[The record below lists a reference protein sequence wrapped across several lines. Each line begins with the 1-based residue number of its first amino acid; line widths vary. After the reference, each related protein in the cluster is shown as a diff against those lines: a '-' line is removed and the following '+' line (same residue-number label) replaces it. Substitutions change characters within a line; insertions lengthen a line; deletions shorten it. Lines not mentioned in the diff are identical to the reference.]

1 MNELKKAYNEKTK
14 MSITGT
20 SETRKLSDSGSVTT
34 NAASARKFSMG
45 HILLDMGKITPVEAE
60 RILRLQKESG
70 LRFGDAALK
79 LGLIT
84 EADIQ
89 LVLAQQFDYPYLL
102 PGQGNHPPE
111 LVVAY
116 QPFGAQVEVFRAV
129 RSQLM
134 LRWFTGERKALAIIS
149 CNPTE
154 GASLFVANLAVVFSQ
169 LGERTLLIDANL
181 RCPQQHEIFNLKN
194 KQGLS
199 DVLVGRASVS
209 EVISKIDSF
218 IDLSVL
224 PAGTLPPNPLEI
236 LNRSSFDQLNA
247 QLANQFDVILYDTLA
262 FSNGVDA
269 LTIAA
274 RTDGVLIVA
283 HKNDTRLG
291 DINAMNE
298 QLKYSGTEIVGS
310 VLIDF

>member
-1 MNELKKAYNEKTK
+1 M
-14 MSITGT
+14 T
-20 SETRKLSDSGSVTT
+20 SQDSLETEKLSDFNSIST
-34 NAASARKFSMG
+34 NASIIRKFSIG
-45 HILLDMGKITPVEAE
+45 RILLDMGKITPVEAE
-60 RILRLQKESG
+60 RVLRFQKENG

-134 LRWFTGERKALAIIS
+134 LRWFTSGRKALTISS
-149 CNPTE
+149 CNPDD
-154 GASLFVANLAVVFSQ
+154 GVSLFTANLAVVFSQ

-199 DVLVGRASVS
+199 DVLADRANIF
-209 EVISKIDSF
+209 EVISRIDSF
-218 IDLSVL
+218 VDLSVL
-224 PAGTLPPNPLEI
+224 PAGTLPPNPLEL
-236 LNRSSFDQLNA
+236 LNRLSFDKLSN

-262 FSNGVDA
+262 FSSGSDA
-269 LTIAA
+269 LAVASQTE
-274 RTDGVLIVA
+274 GVLIVVQ
-283 HKNDTRLG
+283 KNNTRLA
-291 DINAMNE
+291 DINNMNE
-298 QLKYSGTEIVGS
+298 QLKYSGIEVVGS
-310 VLIDF
+310 ILIDF

>member
-1 MNELKKAYNEKTK
+1 
-14 MSITGT
+14 MSIPGPL
-20 SETRKLSDSGSVTT
+20 ETRN
-34 NAASARKFSMG
+34 NADPSTIRINTPAFRKFSIG
-45 HILLDMGKITPVEAE
+45 HMLLDMGKITPVEAE
-60 RILRLQKESG
+60 RVLRLQKESG
-70 LRFGDAALK
+70 MRFGDAALK

-102 PGQGNHPPE
+102 PGQGNHPPG

-116 QPFGAQVEVFRAV
+116 QPFGVQVEVFRAV

-134 LRWFTGERKALAIIS
+134 LRWFTAGHKAMAIVSYNSDDGI
-149 CNPTE
+149 
-154 GASLFVANLAVVFSQ
+154 SLFTANLAVVFSQ

-181 RCPQQHEIFNLKN
+181 RYPQQHEIFDLKN

-199 DVLVGRASVS
+199 DVLADRANIS
-209 EVISKIDSF
+209 EVIARIDSF
-218 IDLSVL
+218 IDLSVI

-236 LNRSSFDQLNA
+236 LNRSTFDKLNE

-262 FSNGVDA
+262 FSNGADA
-269 LTIAA
+269 LAVAA

-283 HKNDTRLG
+283 QRNRNRLN
-291 DINAMNE
+291 DINVMNE
-298 QLKYSGTEIVGS
+298 QLKGSGAEVIGS
-310 VLIDF
+310 ILIE

>member
-1 MNELKKAYNEKTK
+1 MLYGEL
-14 MSITGT
+14 I
-20 SETRKLSDSGSVTT
+20 SV
-34 NAASARKFSMG
+34 S
-45 HILLDMGKITPVEAE
+45 
-60 RILRLQKESG
+60 
-70 LRFGDAALK
+70 

-134 LRWFTGERKALAIIS
+134 LRWFTSGHKALAVVS
-149 CNPTE
+149 YNLSD
-154 GASLFVANLAVVFSQ
+154 GVSLFAANLAVVFSQ

-181 RCPQQHEIFNLKN
+181 RCPQQHEIFNLRN
-194 KQGLS
+194 RQGLS
-199 DVLVGRASVS
+199 DVLAGRANIS
-209 EVISKIDSF
+209 EVIAKIDSF

-224 PAGTLPPNPLEI
+224 PAGTLPPNPLEL
-236 LNRSSFDQLNA
+236 LNRSLFDELND

-262 FSNGVDA
+262 VSNGADA
-269 LTIAA
+269 LAIAA
-274 RTDGVLIVA
+274 RTDGVLVVA
-283 HKNDTRLG
+283 HKNNTRLS
-291 DINAMNE
+291 DISMINE
-298 QLKYSGTEIVGS
+298 QLKCSGAEVVGS

>member
-1 MNELKKAYNEKTK
+1 
-14 MSITGT
+14 MSIADS
-20 SETRKLSDSGSVTT
+20 SETKKLSDSRSISTSTSSSSSSSSV
-34 NAASARKFSMG
+34 RKFSIG

-134 LRWFTGERKALAIIS
+134 LRWFTSGRKALALVS
-149 CNPTE
+149 YDPSD
-154 GASLFVANLAVVFSQ
+154 GVSLFAANLAVVFSQ

-181 RCPQQHEIFNLKN
+181 RCPHQHEIFNIKN

-199 DVLVGRASVS
+199 DVLADRANIF
-209 EVISKIDSF
+209 EVISRIESF
-218 IDLSVL
+218 VDLSVL
-224 PAGTLPPNPLEI
+224 PAGTLPPNPLEL
-236 LNRSSFDQLNA
+236 LNRASFDELNE

-262 FSNGVDA
+262 FSSGSDA
-269 LTIAA
+269 IAIA
-274 RTDGVLIVA
+274 THTEGALIVT
-283 HKNDTRLG
+283 HKNNTRVN
-291 DINAMNE
+291 DINVMNE
-298 QLKYSGTEIVGS
+298 QLKYSGAEIVGS
-310 VLIDF
+310 ILIDF

>member
-1 MNELKKAYNEKTK
+1 MN
-14 MSITGT
+14 T
-20 SETRKLSDSGSVTT
+20 SGSLETQKLSNSGSLSTNTSSFRKLSI
-34 NAASARKFSMG
+34 G

-60 RILRLQKESG
+60 RVLRLQKESG

-134 LRWFTGERKALAIIS
+134 LRWFTAGRKALAIVGY
-149 CNPTE
+149 NPNDRV
-154 GASLFVANLAVVFSQ
+154 SLFTANLAVVFSQ

-181 RCPQQHEIFNLKN
+181 RCPQQHEIFNLRN

-199 DVLVGRASVS
+199 DVLADRANIF
-209 EVISKIDSF
+209 EVISKIESF
-218 IDLSVL
+218 VDLSVL
-224 PAGTLPPNPLEI
+224 PAGTLPPNPLEL
-236 LNRSSFDQLNA
+236 LNRASFDELNE

-262 FSNGVDA
+262 FSSGVDA

-274 RTDGVLIVA
+274 RTEGVLIVT
-283 HKNDTRLG
+283 HKDDTRVS

-298 QLKYSGTEIVGS
+298 QLKYSGSEVVGS

>member
-1 MNELKKAYNEKTK
+1 MENK
-14 MSITGT
+14 MSFTSS
-20 SETRKLSDSGSVTT
+20 SETRKLSNSDSIST
-34 NAASARKFSMG
+34 NASQIRKFSIG
-45 HILLDMGKITPVEAE
+45 HILLDMGKITPAEAE
-60 RILRLQKESG
+60 RVLRLQKESG

-102 PGQGNHPPE
+102 PGQGNHSPE

-134 LRWFTGERKALAIIS
+134 LRWFTTDHKALAIVS
-149 CNPTE
+149 YNL
-154 GASLFVANLAVVFSQ
+154 GDGVSLFAANLAVVFSQ
-169 LGERTLLIDANL
+169 LGERTLLVDANL
-181 RCPQQHEIFNLKN
+181 RCPQQHEIFNLRN
-194 KQGLS
+194 RQGLS
-199 DVLVGRASVS
+199 DVLANRVNVS
-209 EVISKIDSF
+209 EVIAKIDSF

-224 PAGTLPPNPLEI
+224 SAGTLPPNPLEL
-236 LNRSSFDQLNA
+236 LNRNLFDELND

-262 FSNGVDA
+262 FSSGSDA
-269 LTIAA
+269 LAIAA
-274 RTDGVLIVA
+274 RTGGVLVVA
-283 HKNDTRLG
+283 HKNNTRLS
-291 DINAMNE
+291 DINAVSE
-298 QLKYSGTEIVGS
+298 QLKCSGAEVIGS

>member
-1 MNELKKAYNEKTK
+1 MNTSN
-14 MSITGT
+14 S
-20 SETRKLSDSGSVTT
+20 SETTNPSKLSSISSNT
-34 NAASARKFSMG
+34 SSSLRKFSIG

-60 RILRLQKESG
+60 RVLRLQKESG

-116 QPFGAQVEVFRAV
+116 QPFGSQVEVFRAV

-134 LRWFTGERKALAIIS
+134 LRWFTSGRKALAIVS
-149 CNPTE
+149 YNPDD
-154 GASLFVANLAVVFSQ
+154 GVSLFAANLAVVFSQ

-181 RCPQQHEIFNLKN
+181 RAPQQHKIFNLRN

-199 DVLVGRASVS
+199 DVLADRANIF
-209 EVISKIDSF
+209 EVISKIESF
-218 IDLSVL
+218 VDLYVL
-224 PAGTLPPNPLEI
+224 PSGTTPPNPLEL
-236 LNRSSFDQLNA
+236 LNRNSFDELNDE
-247 QLANQFDVILYDTLA
+247 LARQFDVILYDTLA

-269 LTIAA
+269 LAIAA
-274 RTDGVLIVA
+274 RTEGVLMVA
-283 HKNDTRLG
+283 HKNNSRLS
-291 DINAMNE
+291 DINAMSE
-298 QLKYSGTEIVGS
+298 QLKSSGSEIVGS

>member
-1 MNELKKAYNEKTK
+1 MNDSESFKGNK
-14 MSITGT
+14 MSIPD
-20 SETRKLSDSGSVTT
+20 SLETKKLNDSSFITT
-34 NAASARKFSMG
+34 NATSVRKFSIG

-60 RILRLQKESG
+60 RVLRLQKESG
-70 LRFGDAALK
+70 LRFGDAAIK

-102 PGQGNHPPE
+102 PGQGSHPPE

-134 LRWFTGERKALAIIS
+134 LRWFTFERKALAIIS
-149 CNPTE
+149 CNPNE
-154 GASLFVANLAVVFSQ
+154 GASLFAANLAVVFSQ

-199 DVLVGRASVS
+199 DVLVARANVS
-209 EVISKIDSF
+209 EVIAKIDSF
-218 IDLSVL
+218 VDLSVL
-224 PAGTLPPNPLEI
+224 PAGTLPPNPLEL
-236 LNRSSFDQLNA
+236 LNRSSFDEMNN
-247 QLANQFDVILYDTLA
+247 QLASQYDVILYDTLA

-269 LTIAA
+269 LAIAA
-274 RTDGVLIVA
+274 RTDGALIVA
-283 HKNDTRLG
+283 HKNNTRLT
-291 DINAMNE
+291 DINAMSE
-298 QLKYSGTEIVGS
+298 QLKYSGTEVVGS

>member
-1 MNELKKAYNEKTK
+1 MNTSN
-14 MSITGT
+14 S
-20 SETRKLSDSGSVTT
+20 SETTNPSKLSSISSNT
-34 NAASARKFSMG
+34 SSSLRKFSIG

-60 RILRLQKESG
+60 RVLRLQKESG

-116 QPFGAQVEVFRAV
+116 QPFGSQVEVFRAV

-134 LRWFTGERKALAIIS
+134 LRWFTSGRKALAIVS
-149 CNPTE
+149 YNPDD
-154 GASLFVANLAVVFSQ
+154 GVSLFAANLAVVFSQ

-181 RCPQQHEIFNLKN
+181 RAPQQHKIVNLRN

-199 DVLVGRASVS
+199 DVLADRANIF
-209 EVISKIDSF
+209 EVISKIESF
-218 IDLSVL
+218 VDLSVL
-224 PAGTLPPNPLEI
+224 PAGTTPPNPLEL
-236 LNRSSFDQLNA
+236 LNRNSFDELNDE
-247 QLANQFDVILYDTLA
+247 LARQFDVILYDTLA

-269 LTIAA
+269 LAIAA
-274 RTDGVLIVA
+274 RTEGVLMVA
-283 HKNDTRLG
+283 HKNNSRLS
-291 DINAMNE
+291 DINAMSE
-298 QLKYSGTEIVGS
+298 QLKSSGSEIVGS

>member
-1 MNELKKAYNEKTK
+1 MNTSN
-14 MSITGT
+14 S
-20 SETRKLSDSGSVTT
+20 SETTNPSKLSSISSNT
-34 NAASARKFSMG
+34 SSSLRKFSIG

-60 RILRLQKESG
+60 RVLRLQKESG

-116 QPFGAQVEVFRAV
+116 QPFGSQVEVFRAV

-134 LRWFTGERKALAIIS
+134 LRWFTSGRKALAIVS
-149 CNPTE
+149 YNPDD
-154 GASLFVANLAVVFSQ
+154 GVSLFAANLAVVFSQ

-181 RCPQQHEIFNLKN
+181 RAPQQHKIFNLRN

-199 DVLVGRASVS
+199 DVLADRANIF
-209 EVISKIDSF
+209 EVISKIESF
-218 IDLSVL
+218 VDLSVL
-224 PAGTLPPNPLEI
+224 PAGTTPPNPLEL
-236 LNRSSFDQLNA
+236 LNRNSFDELNDE
-247 QLANQFDVILYDTLA
+247 LARQFDVILYDTLA

-269 LTIAA
+269 LAIAA
-274 RTDGVLIVA
+274 RTEGVLMVA
-283 HKNDTRLG
+283 HKNNSRLS
-291 DINAMNE
+291 DINAMSE
-298 QLKYSGTEIVGS
+298 QLKSSGSEIVGS

>member
-1 MNELKKAYNEKTK
+1 
-14 MSITGT
+14 MSIPGPL
-20 SETRKLSDSGSVTT
+20 ETRK
-34 NAASARKFSMG
+34 NADPSTISINTPAFRKFSIG
-45 HILLDMGKITPVEAE
+45 HMLLDMGKITPVEAE
-60 RILRLQKESG
+60 RVLRLQKESG
-70 LRFGDAALK
+70 MRFGDAALK

-84 EADIQ
+84 ETDIQ

-102 PGQGNHPPE
+102 PGQGNHPPG

-134 LRWFTGERKALAIIS
+134 LRWFTSGHKALAIVS
-149 CNPTE
+149 YNPDD
-154 GASLFVANLAVVFSQ
+154 GVSLFTANLAVVFSQ

-181 RCPQQHEIFNLKN
+181 RYPQQHEIFNLKN

-199 DVLVGRASVS
+199 DVLADRANIS
-209 EVISKIDSF
+209 EVIARIDSF
-218 IDLSVL
+218 IDLSVI

-236 LNRSSFDQLNA
+236 LNRSAFDKLNE

-262 FSNGVDA
+262 FSNGADA
-269 LTIAA
+269 LAIAA

-283 HKNDTRLG
+283 QRNRNRLN
-291 DINAMNE
+291 DINVMNE
-298 QLKYSGTEIVGS
+298 QLKGSGAEVIGS
-310 VLIDF
+310 ILIE

>member
-1 MNELKKAYNEKTK
+1 MDT
-14 MSITGT
+14 SSS
-20 SETRKLSDSGSVTT
+20 SETPRFGDSISIST
-34 NAASARKFSMG
+34 NASSLRKFSIG
-45 HILLDMGKITPVEAE
+45 RILLDMGKITPVEAE

-134 LRWFTGERKALAIIS
+134 LRWFTSGHKALAIVGY
-149 CNPTE
+149 NPND
-154 GASLFVANLAVVFSQ
+154 GVSLFAANLAVVFSQ

-181 RCPQQHEIFNLKN
+181 RCPQQHEIFNLRN

-199 DVLVGRASVS
+199 DVLADRANIF
-209 EVISKIDSF
+209 EVISKIESF
-218 IDLSVL
+218 VDLSVL
-224 PAGTLPPNPLEI
+224 PAGTLPPNPLEL
-236 LNRSSFDQLNA
+236 LNRTSFDELND

-262 FSNGVDA
+262 FSSGVDA

-274 RTDGVLIVA
+274 RTEGALIVA
-283 HKNDTRLG
+283 HKNDTRVN
-291 DINAMNE
+291 DINTMNE

>member
-1 MNELKKAYNEKTK
+1 M
-14 MSITGT
+14 T
-20 SETRKLSDSGSVTT
+20 SQDSLETEKLSDFNSIST
-34 NAASARKFSMG
+34 NASIIRKFSIG
-45 HILLDMGKITPVEAE
+45 RILLDMGKITPVEAE
-60 RILRLQKESG
+60 RVLRFQKENG

-134 LRWFTGERKALAIIS
+134 LRWFTSGRKALTIAS
-149 CNPTE
+149 CNPDD
-154 GASLFVANLAVVFSQ
+154 GVSLFTANLAVVFSQ

-199 DVLVGRASVS
+199 DVLADRANIF
-209 EVISKIDSF
+209 EVISRIDSF
-218 IDLSVL
+218 VDLSVL
-224 PAGTLPPNPLEI
+224 PAGTLPPNPLEL
-236 LNRSSFDQLNA
+236 LNRLSFDKLSN

-262 FSNGVDA
+262 FSSGSDA
-269 LTIAA
+269 LAVASQTE
-274 RTDGVLIVA
+274 GVLIVVQ
-283 HKNDTRLG
+283 KNNTRLA
-291 DINAMNE
+291 DINNMNE
-298 QLKYSGTEIVGS
+298 LLKYSGIEVVGS
-310 VLIDF
+310 ILIDF

>member
-1 MNELKKAYNEKTK
+1 MNTSGSLETQKLSN
-14 MSITGT
+14 SGSLGT
-20 SETRKLSDSGSVTT
+20 NTSSFRKLSI
-34 NAASARKFSMG
+34 G

-60 RILRLQKESG
+60 RVLRLQKESG

-134 LRWFTGERKALAIIS
+134 LRWFTAGRKALAVVGY
-149 CNPTE
+149 NPNDRV
-154 GASLFVANLAVVFSQ
+154 SLFTANLAVVFSQ

-181 RCPQQHEIFNLKN
+181 RCPQQHEIFNLRN

-199 DVLVGRASVS
+199 DVLADRANIF
-209 EVISKIDSF
+209 EVISKIESF
-218 IDLSVL
+218 VDLSVL
-224 PAGTLPPNPLEI
+224 PAGTLPPNPLEL
-236 LNRSSFDQLNA
+236 LNRTSFDELNE

-262 FSNGVDA
+262 FSSGVDA

-274 RTDGVLIVA
+274 RTEGALIVA
-283 HKNDTRLG
+283 HKDDTRVS

-298 QLKYSGTEIVGS
+298 QLKYSGSEVVGS

>member
-1 MNELKKAYNEKTK
+1 
-14 MSITGT
+14 MSIPGS
-20 SETRKLSDSGSVTT
+20 SETRKLSDSSPISINVPPI
-34 NAASARKFSMG
+34 RKFSIG

-60 RILRLQKESG
+60 RVLHLQKESG
-70 LRFGDAALK
+70 LRFGDAAQK

-116 QPFGAQVEVFRAV
+116 QPFDAQVEVFRAV

-134 LRWFTGERKALAIIS
+134 LRWFTEGRKSLAIVS
-149 CNPTE
+149 YNPND
-154 GASLFVANLAVVFSQ
+154 GVSLFTANLAVVFSQ

-199 DVLVGRASVS
+199 DVLADRTNIFEA
-209 EVISKIDSF
+209 ISKIESF
-218 IDLSVL
+218 VDLSVL
-224 PAGTLPPNPLEI
+224 PAGTPPPNPLEL
-236 LNRSSFDQLNA
+236 LNRTSFKELNDQLE
-247 QLANQFDVILYDTLA
+247 NQFDVVLYDTLA
-262 FSNGVDA
+262 FSSGSDA
-269 LTIAA
+269 LAIAA
-274 RTDGVLIVA
+274 HTEGVLIVA
-283 HKNDTRLG
+283 HKNNTRKN
-291 DINAMNE
+291 DINIMNE
-298 QLKYSGTEIVGS
+298 QLKYSGTEVVGS
-310 VLIDF
+310 ILIDF

>member
-1 MNELKKAYNEKTK
+1 
-14 MSITGT
+14 MSILDS
-20 SETRKLSDSGSVTT
+20 SETRKLTDPSSIST
-34 NAASARKFSMG
+34 NIPSFRKFSIG
-45 HILLDMGKITPVEAE
+45 HMLLDMGKITPVEAE
-60 RILRLQKESG
+60 RVLQLQKESG

-102 PGQGNHPPE
+102 PGQGNHPPG

-134 LRWFTGERKALAIIS
+134 LRWFTSGHKALAIVS
-149 CNPTE
+149 YDPDD
-154 GASLFVANLAVVFSQ
+154 GVSLFVANLAVVFSQ

-181 RCPQQHEIFNLKN
+181 RYPQQHEIFNLKN

-199 DVLVGRASVS
+199 DVLADRANIS
-209 EVISKIDSF
+209 EAIAKIDSF
-218 IDLSVL
+218 IDLSVI

-236 LNRSSFDQLNA
+236 LNRSTFDKLND

-262 FSNGVDA
+262 FSTGADA
-269 LTIAA
+269 LAIAA

-283 HKNDTRLG
+283 QRNSNRLN
-291 DINAMNE
+291 DINVMNE
-298 QLKYSGTEIVGS
+298 QLKGCGAEVIGS
-310 VLIDF
+310 ILIE

>member
-1 MNELKKAYNEKTK
+1 MNT
-14 MSITGT
+14 SGS
-20 SETRKLSDSGSVTT
+20 SETRKLSDSSSIST
-34 NAASARKFSMG
+34 NASSLRKFSIG

-60 RILRLQKESG
+60 RVLRLQKESG

-134 LRWFTGERKALAIIS
+134 LRWFTSGRKALAIVGY
-149 CNPTE
+149 NPND
-154 GASLFVANLAVVFSQ
+154 GVSLFTANLAVVFSQ

-181 RCPQQHEIFNLKN
+181 RCPQQHEIFNLRN

-199 DVLVGRASVS
+199 DVLADRANIF
-209 EVISKIDSF
+209 EVISKIESF
-218 IDLSVL
+218 VDLSVL
-224 PAGTLPPNPLEI
+224 PAGTLPPNPLEL
-236 LNRSSFDQLNA
+236 LNRTSFDELND

-262 FSNGVDA
+262 FSSGVDA

-283 HKNDTRLG
+283 HKNDTRVS
-291 DINAMNE
+291 DINVMHE

>member
-1 MNELKKAYNEKTK
+1 
-14 MSITGT
+14 MSTPGS
-20 SETRKLSDSGSVTT
+20 SETRKLTDSSSI
-34 NAASARKFSMG
+34 SANTSPVHKFSIG
-45 HILLDMGKITPVEAE
+45 HMLLDMGKITPVEAE
-60 RILRLQKESG
+60 RVLRLQKESG

-102 PGQGNHPPE
+102 PGEGNHSPG

-134 LRWFTGERKALAIIS
+134 LRWFTTGHKALAIVS
-149 CNPTE
+149 YNP
-154 GASLFVANLAVVFSQ
+154 GDGVSLFAANLAVVFSQ

-181 RCPQQHEIFNLKN
+181 RYPQQHEIFNLKN

-199 DVLVGRASVS
+199 DVLADRANVS
-209 EVISKIDSF
+209 EVIAKIDSF
-218 IDLSVL
+218 IDLSVI

-236 LNRSSFDQLNA
+236 LNRSTFDKLND

-262 FSNGVDA
+262 FSSGADA
-269 LTIAA
+269 LSIAA

-283 HKNDTRLG
+283 RKNNTHLNDVNL
-291 DINAMNE
+291 MNE
-298 QLKYSGTEIVGS
+298 QLKCSGTEVIGS
-310 VLIDF
+310 ILID

>member
-1 MNELKKAYNEKTK
+1 
-14 MSITGT
+14 MSIADS
-20 SETRKLSDSGSVTT
+20 SETKKLSDSRSISTSNSSSV
-34 NAASARKFSMG
+34 RKFSIG

-134 LRWFTGERKALAIIS
+134 LRWFTSGRKALTLVS
-149 CNPTE
+149 YDPSD
-154 GASLFVANLAVVFSQ
+154 GVSLFAANLAVVFSQ

-181 RCPQQHEIFNLKN
+181 RCPHQHEIFNIKN

-199 DVLVGRASVS
+199 DVLADRANIF
-209 EVISKIDSF
+209 EVISRIESF
-218 IDLSVL
+218 VDLSVL
-224 PAGTLPPNPLEI
+224 PAGTLPPNPLEL
-236 LNRSSFDQLNA
+236 LNRASFDELNE

-262 FSNGVDA
+262 FSSGSDA
-269 LTIAA
+269 IAIA
-274 RTDGVLIVA
+274 THTEGALIVT
-283 HKNDTRLG
+283 HKNNTRVN
-291 DINAMNE
+291 DINVIAV
-298 QLKYSGTEIVGS
+298 LK
-310 VLIDF
+310 

>member
-1 MNELKKAYNEKTK
+1 
-14 MSITGT
+14 MSTPGS
-20 SETRKLSDSGSVTT
+20 SETRKLTDSSSI
-34 NAASARKFSMG
+34 SANTSPLHKFSIG
-45 HILLDMGKITPVEAE
+45 HMLLDMGKITPVEAE
-60 RILRLQKESG
+60 RVLRLQKESG

-102 PGQGNHPPE
+102 PGEGNHSPG

-134 LRWFTGERKALAIIS
+134 LRWFTTGHKALAIVS
-149 CNPTE
+149 YNP
-154 GASLFVANLAVVFSQ
+154 GDGVSLFAANLAVVFSQ

-181 RCPQQHEIFNLKN
+181 RYPQQHEIFNLKN

-199 DVLVGRASVS
+199 DVLADRANVS
-209 EVISKIDSF
+209 EVIAKIDSF
-218 IDLSVL
+218 IDLSVI

-236 LNRSSFDQLNA
+236 LNRSTFDKLND

-262 FSNGVDA
+262 FSGGADA
-269 LTIAA
+269 LSIAA

-283 HKNDTRLG
+283 RKNNTHLN
-291 DINAMNE
+291 DINLMNE
-298 QLKYSGTEIVGS
+298 QLKCSGAEVIGS
-310 VLIDF
+310 ILMD

>member
-1 MNELKKAYNEKTK
+1 MNTSN
-14 MSITGT
+14 S
-20 SETRKLSDSGSVTT
+20 SETTNPSKLSSISSNT
-34 NAASARKFSMG
+34 SSSLRKFSIG

-60 RILRLQKESG
+60 RVLRLQKESG

-116 QPFGAQVEVFRAV
+116 QPFGSQVEVFRAV

-134 LRWFTGERKALAIIS
+134 LRWFTSGRKALAIVS
-149 CNPTE
+149 YNPDD
-154 GASLFVANLAVVFSQ
+154 GVSLFAANLAVVFSQ

-181 RCPQQHEIFNLKN
+181 RAPQQHKIFNLRN

-199 DVLVGRASVS
+199 EVLADRANIF
-209 EVISKIDSF
+209 EVISKIESF
-218 IDLSVL
+218 VDLSVL
-224 PAGTLPPNPLEI
+224 PAGTTPPNPLEL
-236 LNRSSFDQLNA
+236 LNRNSFDELNDE
-247 QLANQFDVILYDTLA
+247 LARQFDVILYDTLA

-269 LTIAA
+269 LAIAA
-274 RTDGVLIVA
+274 RTEGVLMVA
-283 HKNDTRLG
+283 HKNNSRLS
-291 DINAMNE
+291 DINAMSE
-298 QLKYSGTEIVGS
+298 QLKSSGSEIVGS

>member
-1 MNELKKAYNEKTK
+1 MNTTGSLETQKFSDST
-14 MSITGT
+14 SISTNA
-20 SETRKLSDSGSVTT
+20 SSLRKLSI
-34 NAASARKFSMG
+34 G

-60 RILRLQKESG
+60 RVLRLQKESG

-134 LRWFTGERKALAIIS
+134 LRWFTAGRKALAIVGYKP
-149 CNPTE
+149 NDKM
-154 GASLFVANLAVVFSQ
+154 SLFTANLAVVFSQ

-181 RCPQQHEIFNLKN
+181 RCPQQHEIFNLRN

-199 DVLVGRASVS
+199 DVLADRANIF
-209 EVISKIDSF
+209 EVISKIESF
-218 IDLSVL
+218 VDLSVL
-224 PAGTLPPNPLEI
+224 PAGTLPPNPLEL
-236 LNRSSFDQLNA
+236 LNRTSFDELNE

-262 FSNGVDA
+262 FSSGVDA

-274 RTDGVLIVA
+274 RTEGVLIVA
-283 HKNDTRLG
+283 HKDDTRVS

-298 QLKYSGTEIVGS
+298 QLKYSGSEVVGS

>member
-1 MNELKKAYNEKTK
+1 
-14 MSITGT
+14 MSTSGP
-20 SETRKLSDSGSVTT
+20 SETKKL
-34 NAASARKFSMG
+34 AASNPASSDTSSLHKFSIG
-45 HILLDMGKITPVEAE
+45 HILLDMGKITSAEAE
-60 RILRLQKESG
+60 RVLRLQKESG

-134 LRWFTGERKALAIIS
+134 LRWFTSGRKALAIVS
-149 CNPTE
+149 YDPDD
-154 GASLFVANLAVVFSQ
+154 GVSLFAANLAVVFSQ

-181 RCPQQHEIFNLKN
+181 RCPQQHEIFNLRG

-199 DVLVGRASVS
+199 DVLADRANIF
-209 EVISKIDSF
+209 EVISKIESF
-218 IDLSVL
+218 VDLSVL
-224 PAGTLPPNPLEI
+224 PAGTTPPNPLEL
-236 LNRSSFDQLNA
+236 LNRNSFDELND
-247 QLANQFDVILYDTLA
+247 QLADQFDVILYDTLA
-262 FSNGVDA
+262 FSSGVDA
-269 LTIAA
+269 LAIAA
-274 RTDGVLIVA
+274 RTSGVLIVA
-283 HKNDTRLG
+283 HKNNTRLS
-291 DINAMNE
+291 DINAMSE
-298 QLKYSGTEIVGS
+298 QLKYSGSEVVGS

>member
-1 MNELKKAYNEKTK
+1 M
-14 MSITGT
+14 T
-20 SETRKLSDSGSVTT
+20 SPSSLETRKLSDSTSISM
-34 NAASARKFSMG
+34 NASSFRKLSIG

-60 RILRLQKESG
+60 RILHLQKESG

-134 LRWFTGERKALAIIS
+134 LRWFTVGRKALAVVGY
-149 CNPTE
+149 NHNDKM
-154 GASLFVANLAVVFSQ
+154 SLFTANLAVVFSQ

-199 DVLVGRASVS
+199 DVLADRANIF
-209 EVISKIDSF
+209 EVISKIESF
-218 IDLSVL
+218 VDLSVL
-224 PAGTLPPNPLEI
+224 PAGTLPPNPLEL
-236 LNRSSFDQLNA
+236 LNRISFDELNE

-262 FSNGVDA
+262 FSSGIDA

-274 RTDGVLIVA
+274 RTEGALIVA
-283 HKNDTRLG
+283 HKDDTRVS

-298 QLKYSGTEIVGS
+298 QLKYSGSEIVGS